1 MGQLGHQEDKNN
13 LEIPGMSVKT
23 NKFSWEEEDRID
35 EQSTAHRLP
44 NK

>member
-1 MGQLGHQEDKNN
+1 MGQLGHQEDKYE
-13 LEIPGMSVKT
+13 LKT